1 MGVREGEGSEGRGGR
16 RKKGEGTGNGTCMV
30 VTLCTCVY
38 MCTNVTLQSENKA
51 AYMFTVEFIRKNSS
65 YLEPFIQLVSKCN
78 V

>member
-1 MGVREGEGSEGRGGR
+1 M
-16 RKKGEGTGNGTCMV
+16 
-30 VTLCTCVY
+30 CTCVY
-38 MCTNVTLQSENKA
+38 MYKLCTNVTLQSENKA